1 MRNVRRL
8 VMVGLSALA
17 MLAFLLA
24 IVSMSLGRADGVLF
38 YLAVVIVSVA
48 VVTRLWR
55 RERALRRA
63 EEARLPPEQRPARRT
78 PRRPI
83 TFPLVESVLTFAAW
97 YVAALVVDRL
107 VTGATT
113 LFTLAA
119 IAPFAA
125 FMLTTITIAG
135 RHMAFRLTAEEDGS
149 GPSRAE

>member
-24 IVSMSLGRADGVLF
+24 IVSLSLGRADGVLF
-38 YLAVVIVSVA
+38 YLAVTVVA
-48 VVTRLWR
+48 VALVTRLWR

-63 EEARLPPEQRPARRT
+63 EEARLPPEQRPPRRT

-97 YVAALVVDRL
+97 YVAAVIVDRV

-125 FMLTTITIAG
+125 FILATITIAG
-135 RHMAFRLTAEEDGS
+135 RHMAFRLTAEES
-149 GPSRAE
+149 EERR

>member
-1 MRNVRRL
+1 MRTARRL

-24 IVSMSLGRADGVLF
+24 IVSLSLGRPDGVLF
-38 YLAVVIVSVA
+38 YLAVVVVAVA

-63 EEARLPPEQRPARRT
+63 EDATLPPEQRPARRT

-83 TFPLVESVLTFAAW
+83 TFPLVESVLTFVAW
-97 YVAALVVDRL
+97 YVAAVVVDRL

-135 RHMAFRLTAEEDGS
+135 RHMAFRLTAED
-149 GPSRAE
+149 AEEN

>member
-1 MRNVRRL
+1 
-8 VMVGLSALA
+8 MVGLSALA

-38 YLAVVIVSVA
+38 YLAVSIVAVA

-97 YVAALVVDRL
+97 YVAAVVVDRL
-107 VTGATT
+107 VTGTT
-113 LFTLAA
+113 APFTLAA

-135 RHMAFRLTAEEDGS
+135 RHMAFRLTAEEHEKD
-149 GPSRAE
+149 